1 MEDRRGFLKTLGKLG
16 AALGITA
23 AVATSNPTKGATPK
37 PTNAASLEAT
47 STRARK
53 SFPGTLEPAFKKK
66 VEEFEFGFTGFR
78 SFEENEQLQKDVDL
92 VYNQIIDNKHM
103 ALNPPMMAVP
113 PHVYDFIMKKQA
125 IADLDPFN
133 WGAVFDIKWIDW
145 QSGLDGPSYADSQI
159 GRWEAHVKPRYHS
172 VLQDRTFVKSIELPM
187 KYVELHKVDGETIK
201 ARAKRRCYDDIVI
214 KMRNVITLIIET
226 DKKLNAPKFMS
237 NSHITNR
244 DKADLTSITK

>member
-78 SFEENEQLQKDVDL
+78 SFEENAQLQKDVDL

-103 ALNPPMMAVP
+103 EMMPPMMAVP
-113 PHVYDFIMKKQA
+113 PHVYDFVMKKQA
-125 IADLDPFN
+125 IADLDPYN

-145 QSGLDGPSYADSQI
+145 HASDPRFATHE
-159 GRWEAHVKPRYHS
+159 GRWEATVKPRYYC
-172 VLQDRTFVKSIELPM
+172 VLQDRVFVKTHRLAMEYLASHVGD
-187 KYVELHKVDGETIK
+187 VEMVKK
-201 ARAKRRCYDDIVI
+201 RAKQQCYDELVL
-214 KMRNVITLIIET
+214 KMRNIIELIIEA